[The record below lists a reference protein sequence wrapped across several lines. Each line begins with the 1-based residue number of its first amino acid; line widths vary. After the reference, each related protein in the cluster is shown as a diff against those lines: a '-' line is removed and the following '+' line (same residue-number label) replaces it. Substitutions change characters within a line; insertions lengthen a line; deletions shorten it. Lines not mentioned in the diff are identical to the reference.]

1 MESNHIEEQDQ
12 NQVEDTSRILD
23 LSLSSKE
30 SNHGSTPEL
39 NLIDSFDLL
48 SSDQQKDRG
57 VEPRVFSCNYCMR
70 KFHSSQAL
78 GGHQNAHKRA
88 RTIAKRAHRIDAAAS
103 SSSSAGAFGMVP
115 LKHMPFH
122 GSLNRS
128 LGIQVHSMVHKPSTS
143 NISGWTRNP
152 FDLQPTVGRLA
163 AEYIAGKPLGSSDS
177 GGGGAR
183 FDSVHLFP
191 HLNTNNQDDLKKLD
205 LSLKL

>member
-103 SSSSAGAFGMVP
+103 SSSSAGAFGHLEFKSTP
-115 LKHMPFH
+115 WY
-122 GSLNRS
+122 
-128 LGIQVHSMVHKPSTS
+128 STS
-143 NISGWTRNP
+143 NISGWTRKP

-163 AEYIAGKPLGSSDS
+163 AEYIAGKPLGSSES

-191 HLNTNNQDDLKKLD
+191 HLNTNNQDELKKLE